1 MEYAL
6 AAASLKELIFFYLG
20 VVLREMSPNGVY
32 IVRNAR
38 VLGCS
43 VICMLNIFIIKR
55 HTTLDCYFVI
65 N

>member
-1 MEYAL
+1 MEICTCCDL
-6 AAASLKELIFFYLG
+6 SERINLLFRCCVE
-20 VVLREMSPNGVY
+20 
-32 IVRNAR
+32 RN
-38 VLGCS
+38 VSKWSVHSTECESISCS